1 MQFFGYILA
10 FVLIFVPA
18 TIHAQQINAGF
29 VQGLWYSSDQIIEN
43 VPIRI
48 YAAFRNNTPHDL
60 TGTIRFIDNGKRI
73 GSAPVS
79 ALSGRLVETWMDWTP
94 TYGEHSVSVTLS
106 DAELHVIGGEII
118 QVDVADITVSDTPV
132 ADHDTDTD
140 GIGDTRDTDDDGDG
154 ISDTDEVAAGT
165 NPLIANPKPKEEP
178 KENETVVEIPTPTVA
193 ETDKVGLEKYLEE
206 GVTDTLLGNV
216 TDKVT
221 SAKESLD
228 TYREERNAAQS
239 ALEESAL
246 ATTMENAT
254 ITRSSIETKNS
265 FLSSFVSGV
274 ASLLRT
280 LYTFA
285 LWILS
290 GALAHPAFI
299 QLFLLVGIL
308 YMFYRTARRFGRRQY

>member
-1 MQFFGYILA
+1 MQFFVYVFAFLLA
-10 FVLIFVPA
+10 VAPSS
-18 TIHAQQINAGF
+18 THAEEINAGF

-43 VPIRI
+43 IPIRI

-79 ALSGRLVETWMDWTP
+79 ALSGRLVETWIDWTP
-94 TYGEHSVSVTLS
+94 TYGEHTLSVTLS

-118 QVDVADITVSDTPV
+118 QVDVADIMVSDMPV
-132 ADHDTDTD
+132 VDHDTDTD
-140 GIGDTRDTDDDGDG
+140 GIGDTKDMDDDGDG
-154 ISDTDEVAAGT
+154 ITDTDEVTEGT
-165 NPLIANPKPKEEP
+165 DPLIANPKAKEES
-178 KENETVVEIPTPTVA
+178 EEDEDVA
-193 ETDKVGLEKYLEE
+193 ETPTPEVTQADKAGLEKYLED

-221 SAKESLD
+221 SAKQSLD
-228 TYREERNAAQS
+228 AYREERNTTQS
-239 ALEESAL
+239 TAEETALG
-246 ATTMENAT
+246 TNDNAT

-274 ASLLRT
+274 ASLLRSI
-280 LYTFA
+280 YTFV

-290 GALAHPAFI
+290 SALAHPAFI
-299 QLFLLVGIL
+299 QLFLLISIL
-308 YMFYRTARRFGRRQY
+308 YMFYRTARKFGRRQY